1 MRLIPLDFLMF
12 PGPKQIMRKVMVYT
26 KDDCP
31 WCVKVEDFLK
41 QHKIAFEE
49 RNAQKS
55 MDFAKEVQAK
65 TGGFGV
71 PVTDIDGTVIIGFN
85 LKKLKE
91 ALKIV

>member
-1 MRLIPLDFLMF
+1 MA
-12 PGPKQIMRKVMVYT
+12 KVIVYT

-41 QHKIAFEE
+41 LNKIDFEE

-55 MDFAKEVQAK
+55 MDYAKEVQAK

-71 PVTDIDGTVIIGFN
+71 PVTEIDGTIIIGFN
-85 LKKLKE
+85 MKKLKE
-91 ALKIV
+91 ALKIA